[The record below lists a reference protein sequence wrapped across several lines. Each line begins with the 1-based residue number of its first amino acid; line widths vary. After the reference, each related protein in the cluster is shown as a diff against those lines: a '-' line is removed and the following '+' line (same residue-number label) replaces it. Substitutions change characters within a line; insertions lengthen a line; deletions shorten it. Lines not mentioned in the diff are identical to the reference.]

1 MSSLCAKDKLVEH
14 GDLLSELKRV
24 QEGLVGGFERELTTP
39 NTLLRSRFLM
49 DRAVTYITENFSRT
63 IYIYI
68 KHRFNNLGSKPWSYD
83 ASNRQENLGVGSSSS
98 LPGHNVW
105 VAGSYGCN
113 SKLTRNL
120 QGALIPTSQETTS
133 ITVN

>member
-1 MSSLCAKDKLVEH
+1 LVEH

-63 IYIYI
+63 IYIYNAL
-68 KHRFNNLGSKPWSYD
+68 RFNNPGSILHTQDFSFIQSHLFDPPISF
-83 ASNRQENLGVGSSSS
+83 SSSARAIGEIS
-98 LPGHNVW
+98 L
-105 VAGSYGCN
+105 ALFQLFLKN
-113 SKLTRNL
+113 SIPNL
-120 QGALIPTSQETTS
+120 KLIPES
-133 ITVN
+133 IKD

>member
-68 KHRFNNLGSKPWSYD
+68 LNTDLITWGQNLGPTMPQTGRKTW
-83 ASNRQENLGVGSSSS
+83 ELGVV
-98 LPGHNVW
+98 LPFLVIM
-105 VAGSYGCN
+105 YG
-113 SKLTRNL
+113 
-120 QGALIPTSQETTS
+120 
-133 ITVN
+133 